1 MIPFLIL
8 IVTFY
13 SAHSGIHVAL
23 GGALLAGIWYDLWQG
38 NLLGETSVILL
49 TVAFV
54 VAVYKRKFNA
64 ERFPFM
70 LLYSWAA
77 VSVYLLIISGGDI
90 SFSLLAAWGMRVLAF
105 VILMYPV
112 RLMIAYVQRRRQPAI
127 L

>member
-8 IVTFY
+8 IVTFF
-13 SAHSGIHVAL
+13 SAHSGINTAL
-23 GGALLAGIWYDLWQG
+23 GGAFFAGIWYDLWQG

-54 VAVYKRKFNA
+54 VAFYKRKFNA

-77 VSVYLLIISGGDI
+77 VSVYLLILSGGDI
-90 SFSLLAAWGMRVLAF
+90 PFSLLGTWGIRVLAF

-112 RLMIAYVQRRRQPAI
+112 RIIIAYVHRRRQRAI